1 MSPPEQ
7 NGWIEAVVAEYERPL
22 TRYALHM
29 LGDVERARDVVQDV
43 FLRCLA
49 QDRDKLSLNLRAW
62 LYTVCRNRV
71 LDILRKESRMRT
83 SDESGL
89 LALKGNE
96 PPPEQG
102 VQQKEVL
109 GRALQML
116 AALPQRQQ
124 EVLRLKFQDGLS
136 YKEIAAVTTHSVSY
150 VGVLLHEG
158 MKTLRTRLA
167 PLGPEA

>member
-1 MSPPEQ
+1 MSTHDRHA
-7 NGWIEAVVAEYERPL
+7 WIEALVAEYERPL

-43 FLRCLA
+43 FVKCLA
-49 QDRDKLSLNLRAW
+49 QEPAKLELNLRAW

-83 SDESGL
+83 SDEAGL
-89 LALKGNE
+89 LALQGRE
-96 PPPEQG
+96 PAPEQG
-102 VQQKEVL
+102 VQHKEAL
-109 GRALQML
+109 GRALSQL
-116 AALPQRQQ
+116 ATLPERQQ

-136 YKEIAAVTTHSVSY
+136 YKEISAVTSHSVSY
-150 VGVLLHEG
+150 VGVLLHEA